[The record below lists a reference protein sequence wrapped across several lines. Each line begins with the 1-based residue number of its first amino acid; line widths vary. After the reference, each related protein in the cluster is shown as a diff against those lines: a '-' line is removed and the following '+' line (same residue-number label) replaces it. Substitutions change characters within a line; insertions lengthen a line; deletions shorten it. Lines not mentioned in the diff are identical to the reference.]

1 MIDLL
6 PPKMDVKIN
15 TKIRLNVLAGVLDEL
30 TKACGVLIEDDLKK
44 GIVDRDVI
52 EQITVSFYDAPK
64 HICGQIIF
72 EINWER
78 FEFLARTDEG
88 KVLYSSLDI
97 SKNLSSQLDKRL
109 YDAVKVY
116 VNRTKRKYK
125 VTRVLCS
132 YRYREKYRKT
142 NEVHDATRN
151 YMGHVLSSGDDK
163 IDQNVEF
170 ANEISAA
177 FQGLD
182 GLLNVKFR
190 S

>member
-6 PPKMDVKIN
+6 PPKMDVKVNVIN
-15 TKIRLNVLAGVLDEL
+15 ILAGVLDEL
-30 TKACGVLIEDDLKK
+30 TKACGISIESDLRK

-52 EQITVSFYDAPK
+52 QQIIVSFYDAPK
-64 HICGQIIF
+64 HVCGQIIF
-72 EINWER
+72 DIDWKR

-88 KVLYSSLDI
+88 KVLYSNIDT
-97 SKNLSSQLDKRL
+97 SKNLSSQLDKTL

-125 VTRVLCS
+125 VKKVECS
-132 YRYREKYRKT
+132 FVYNEKYRKT
-142 NEVHDATRN
+142 DAIHDAARK
-151 YMGHVLSSGDDK
+151 YMGHRESLCDDE
-163 IDQNVEF
+163 IVQDTEF
-170 ANEISAA
+170 SNEITAA

-190 S
+190 L

>member
-6 PPKMDVKIN
+6 PPKMDVKVN
-15 TKIRLNVLAGVLDEL
+15 VKIRLNILAGVLDEL
-30 TKACGVLIEDDLKK
+30 TKACGISIESDLRK

-52 EQITVSFYDAPK
+52 QQIIVSFYDAPK
-64 HICGQIIF
+64 HVCGQIIF
-72 EINWER
+72 DIDWKR

-88 KVLYSSLDI
+88 KVLYSNIDT
-97 SKNLSSQLDKRL
+97 SKNLSSQLDKTL

-125 VTRVLCS
+125 VKKVECS
-132 YRYREKYRKT
+132 FVYNEKYRKT
-142 NEVHDATRN
+142 DAIHDAARK
-151 YMGHVLSSGDDK
+151 YMGHRESLCDDE
-163 IDQNVEF
+163 IVQDTEF
-170 ANEISAA
+170 SDEITAA

-190 S
+190 L